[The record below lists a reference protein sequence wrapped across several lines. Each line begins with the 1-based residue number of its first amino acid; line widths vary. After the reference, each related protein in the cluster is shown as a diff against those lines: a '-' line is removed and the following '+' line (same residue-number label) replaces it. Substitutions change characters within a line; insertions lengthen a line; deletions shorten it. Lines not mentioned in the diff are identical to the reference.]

1 MAGNVIHVDD
11 AQFEETVE
19 NASGYTLIDFWAEW
33 CGPCKAM
40 APVFEK
46 LSEKYEGKVA
56 FAKVNVDEAGAT
68 AAKYG
73 IMSIPSLVLFKDGK
87 NVDQVVGHRSEEDL
101 AKWIDEKTT

>member
-1 MAGNVIHVDD
+1 MAGNVIHVND
-11 AQFEETVE
+11 AEFEDKIE
-19 NASGYTLIDFWAEW
+19 NSSGYAIIDFWAEW

-46 LSEKYEGKVA
+46 LSEKYEGKVV

-101 AKWIDEKTT
+101 EKWIDEKTA